1 MSDISGRN
9 RGESEG
15 SLEAGVGGRI
25 GVRVESIIRREY
37 NPESLYR
44 ERVTV

>member
-15 SLEAGVGGRI
+15 SLEARGRDRVGGRV
-25 GVRVESIIRREY
+25 GVRVESIIRRECI
-37 NPESLYR
+37 P
-44 ERVTV
+44 